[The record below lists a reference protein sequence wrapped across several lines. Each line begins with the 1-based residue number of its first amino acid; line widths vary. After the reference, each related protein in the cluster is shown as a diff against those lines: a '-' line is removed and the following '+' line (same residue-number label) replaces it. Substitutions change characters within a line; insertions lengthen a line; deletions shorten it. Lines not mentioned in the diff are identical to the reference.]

1 MIFTVDSNI
10 AFLLLLSSYYLVS
23 WFILLHWLSK
33 QSNDGVHMKYGL
45 WKYIKEF
52 YGNRNLFL
60 KTFCANSSKFYCIL
74 CFSLFDGV
82 FFLWIKQKLAL
93 ITGTSLVFLA
103 EGILHKHF
111 PYMKNMLKNDVQ
123 IRISGS
129 ILFLN
134 IGL

>member
-1 MIFTVDSNI
+1 MAIETSFKKLFVQIVLNFI
-10 AFLLLLSSYYLVS
+10 ASFVFL
-23 WFILLHWLSK
+23 
-33 QSNDGVHMKYGL
+33 
-45 WKYIKEF
+45 
-52 YGNRNLFL
+52 
-60 KTFCANSSKFYCIL
+60 
-74 CFSLFDGV
+74 LFDGV

-93 ITGTSLVFLA
+93 ITGTSLAFLA

-111 PYMKNMLKNDVQ
+111 PYMKNMLKNEVQ